1 MNIYRTSL
9 LSTDPFKCLGF
20 QFDYCMKV
28 KEALAGRIFQGVIRG
43 RGEGRSQVRSF
54 VPGTPAGRGAA
65 GGGAAGGGARPL
77 RRPLLAALLGCE
89 AALGGSAAPRPR
101 LLGGV
106 RRIQVAF

>member
-65 GGGAAGGGARPL
+65 GGGARPL

-89 AALGGSAAPRPR
+89 AALGGRAAPRPR
-101 LLGGV
+101 LRGGV